1 MKDKMHSFPRF
12 VSDAKGP
19 HVAMS
24 ELFLQKNCKWN
35 KNSIA
40 SLAYNAEKIAGDGRV
55 DSGGRPELIDDLPHS

>member
-1 MKDKMHSFPRF
+1 MLLCQNFFYK
-12 VSDAKGP
+12 
-19 HVAMS
+19 
-24 ELFLQKNCKWN
+24 KNCKWN

>member
-1 MKDKMHSFPRF
+1 MQKAPMLLCQNFFYK
-12 VSDAKGP
+12 
-19 HVAMS
+19 
-24 ELFLQKNCKWN
+24 KNCKWN